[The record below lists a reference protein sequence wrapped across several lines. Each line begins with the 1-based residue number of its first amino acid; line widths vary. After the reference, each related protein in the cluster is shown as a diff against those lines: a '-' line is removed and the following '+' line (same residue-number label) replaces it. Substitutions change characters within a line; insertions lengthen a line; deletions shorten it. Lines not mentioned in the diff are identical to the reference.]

1 MNEASLLA
9 FQIEEVIDAAK
20 YILCGFVIV
29 LGIGLWMHAKFWRDD
44 EKS

>member
-20 YILCGFVIV
+20 YVLCGFVVV
-29 LGIGLWMHAKFWRDD
+29 LGVGLWLHATYFREDKD
-44 EKS
+44 